1 MTLRIVLC
9 GLVSSLALQAQKSF
23 EGSITYTT
31 KIEGAMAEQMKEMLQ
46 DQLPEKMVVRYRGNR
61 GRSEVGSMAII
72 TDGEA
77 GLLYLLNPALQT
89 YQKVSITEPKDTQ
102 KKPKITKTKEKT
114 KILGYSVT
122 KYLME
127 VDTEQGP
134 MKMEMWVTPE
144 LRVADVLKR
153 SNPLA
158 QGAEVE
164 GIPLRISMDVP
175 GVDLRITFLAT
186 QLSKT
191 PPDESLF
198 RIPEGYVEE
207 KTESASPSGEQD

>member
-1 MTLRIVLC
+1 MTLRIVLL
-9 GLVSSLALQAQKSF
+9 GLVSSLALRAQKSF
-23 EGSITYTT
+23 EGAITYTT

-46 DQLPEKMVVRYRGNR
+46 DQLPDKMVVYYRGNR
-61 GRSEVGSMAII
+61 GRSDLGSVALI

-89 YQKVSITEPKDTQ
+89 YQKMPITEPKETE
-102 KKPKITKTKEKT
+102 KPKVTKTKDKT
-114 KILGYSVT
+114 KILGYSAT

-127 VDTEQGP
+127 VQTEQGP
-134 MKMEMWVTPE
+134 MKMEVWATPE
-144 LRVADVLKR
+144 LRVPDVLKR

-158 QGAEVE
+158 RGAEVE

-186 QLSKT
+186 QISKNL
-191 PPDESLF
+191 PDESLF

-207 KTESASPSGEQD
+207 KAESPSPSGGED